1 MVFLQFNGDHIS
13 KVFRGKVRHIVGLWG
28 CDRRYND
35 AISPQSILKCMS
47 ILIQHRRTT
56 TMWKFPTYVVNIF
69 AFNSIDLFHPVYVS
83 NNSDLAC
90 GIKTKTASKNKNAF
104 LLLKDEG
111 IWISSFPA
119 VNIFAAQIWAA
130 FKTAVTGAIALIAE
144 TIWLYPVPTST
155 FACRSKL
162 RHRAMAALPEC
173 SPRWSASKTSRTLC
187 FRRTSQ
193 LLSPCVKWAGYSAKS
208 KSA

>member
-119 VNIFAAQIWAA
+119 VYIFAAQIWAA
-130 FKTAVTGAIALIAE
+130 FKTAVTGAITTLRQSDFIQFQPLHLHAE
-144 TIWLYPVPTST
+144 VNSDTPCNGR
-155 FACRSKL
+155 FARMFSQ
-162 RHRAMAALPEC
+162 MEC
-173 SPRWSASKTSRTLC
+173 L
-187 FRRTSQ
+187 
-193 LLSPCVKWAGYSAKS
+193 
-208 KSA
+208 